1 MVHLFDGFNDI
12 IRLEKGERL
21 LESLEKFVQEN
32 ELPGAWIS
40 GLGGAQ
46 EVTLGFYDLVKKEY
60 QWQTFEGLREVVS
73 LTCNIAFDESGKPVF
88 HLHGVFGDVKFQTV
102 GGHVKDLVAG
112 ATLELFIH
120 RTYKPLRR
128 KSDNGTG
135 LKLLDL

>member
-1 MVHLFDGFNDI
+1 MMHMFDGFNDI
-12 IRLEKGERL
+12 IRLQKGERL
-21 LESLEKFVQEN
+21 LAALEQFVAEN

-46 EVTLGFYDLVKKEY
+46 QVTLGFYDLDQKEY
-60 QWQTFEGLREVVS
+60 RWQTFDGLREV
-73 LTCNIAFDESGKPVF
+73 LNLAGNITFDEAGKPVF
-88 HLHGVFGDVKFQTV
+88 HLHGTFGDANYQAI

-128 KSDNGTG
+128 VNNPEAG
-135 LKLLDL
+135 LPLLEL